1 MNSQSITRTFWRY
14 SIPAIAALMI
24 SGLYMVVDGI
34 FIGHAMGATGLSA
47 INMAWPLSGVMLA
60 IGMMIGMGGGAQCSL
75 AQGAAQWPQARS
87 YLVQALWL
95 LLLLGI
101 PTGVLVVLAGPAFM
115 ALQGAEDSLAQLG
128 SEYLLVFGWAA
139 PLVLASIGLPLLVR
153 NLGAPRLATLAML
166 VSALTNAALDY
177 LFIIEWAWGLHG
189 AALATVIAESLS
201 VLICLGFICSRHNP
215 LHMPLAA
222 CTPNLRK
229 SLDVL
234 TTGFS
239 SMLMYLYMS
248 MLAVLHNLLFMHYG
262 SPLQVAAYAIAG
274 YLMAFYYMFAEGVC
288 GGMQPLVSYFYGA
301 REPDKVRRVLRLGLF
316 TAVGSGVLMTAALL
330 ILPRLFAEIFSG
342 SDQALLD
349 ASVLGLRLHLFA
361 MFLDG
366 FIILAASFFQAM
378 GQARNATLVTVGNML
393 IQLPFLALMP
403 LLLGLNGVWLAL
415 PLSNVCLSLVVIWML
430 RRQLQQL
437 KTLDSTPL
445 NPTQEQ
451 AQ

>member
-1 MNSQSITRTFWRY
+1 MNNSQSITRTFWRY

-87 YLVQALWL
+87 YLAQALWL
-95 LLLLGI
+95 LILLGI
-101 PTGVLVVLAGPAFM
+101 PTGVLVVLNGPAFM
-115 ALQGAEDSLAQLG
+115 AMQGAENDLAQLG
-128 SEYLLVFGWAA
+128 NDYLLVLGWAT
-139 PLVLASIGLPLLVR
+139 PLVFGSIALPLLVR

-166 VSALTNAALDY
+166 VGALTNVALDY
-177 LFIIEWAWGLHG
+177 LFIIELQWGLHG
-189 AALATVIAESLS
+189 AALATVIGESLS

-215 LHMPLAA
+215 LQMPLTA
-222 CTPNLRK
+222 CTFNLRK

-248 MLAVLHNLLFMHYG
+248 LVVVLHNLLFMHYG

-301 REPDKVRRVLRLGLF
+301 REPDKVRRVLRLGLL

-330 ILPRLFAEIFSG
+330 LLPRLFAGIFSG

-378 GQARNATLVTVGNML
+378 GQARYATLVTVGNML

-437 KTLDSTPL
+437 NTLNSVRS
-445 NPTQEQ
+445 
-451 AQ
+451 

>member
-47 INMAWPLSGVMLA
+47 INMAWPLSGLMLA

-75 AQGAAQWPQARS
+75 AQGAAEWAQARS
-87 YLVQALWL
+87 YLAQALWL
-95 LLLLGI
+95 LVLLGI
-101 PTGVLVVLAGPAFM
+101 PTGVLVVLSGPAFM
-115 ALQGAEDSLAQLG
+115 AMQGAENDLAQLG
-128 SEYLLVFGWAA
+128 NDYLLVLGWAT
-139 PLVLASIGLPLLVR
+139 PLVFGSIALPLLVR

-166 VSALTNAALDY
+166 VGALTNVALDY
-177 LFIIEWAWGLHG
+177 LFIIKLEWGLHG
-189 AALATVIAESLS
+189 AALATVIGESLS
-201 VLICLGFICSRHNP
+201 VLVCLGFICSRHNP
-215 LHMPLAA
+215 LQIPLAA
-222 CTPNLRK
+222 CTLNLRK
-229 SLDVL
+229 SLDIL

-248 MLAVLHNLLFMHYG
+248 LVVVLHNLLFMHYG

-301 REPDKVRRVLRLGLF
+301 REPDKVRRVLRLGLL

-330 ILPRLFAEIFSG
+330 ILPRLFAGIFSG
-342 SDQALLD
+342 SDAALLD

-378 GQARNATLVTVGNML
+378 GQARYATLVTVGNML

-451 AQ
+451 PL

>member
-1 MNSQSITRTFWRY
+1 MNSHSLTRTFWHY
-14 SIPAIAALMI
+14 TIPAVAALMI

-60 IGMMIGMGGGAQCSL
+60 IGMMIGMGAGAQCSL

-87 YLVQALWL
+87 YLAQALWL
-95 LLLLGI
+95 LVLLGI
-101 PTGVLVVLAGPAFM
+101 PTGVLVVLAGPTFM
-115 ALQGAEDSLAQLG
+115 AMQGAEDNLAQQG
-128 SEYLLVFGWAA
+128 NDYLRVIGWAA
-139 PLVLASIGLPLLVR
+139 PLVFGSIALPLLVR

-166 VSALTNAALDY
+166 VGALANVALDY
-177 LFIIEWAWGLHG
+177 LFIIELKWGLHG
-189 AALATVIAESLS
+189 AALGTVIGESLS

-215 LHMPLAA
+215 LQMPLTA
-222 CTPNLRK
+222 CTLNLRS
-229 SLDVL
+229 SLDIL

-248 MLAVLHNLLFMHYG
+248 LVVVLHNLLFMHYG
-262 SPLQVAAYAIAG
+262 SPVQVAAYAIAS

-301 REPDKVRRVLRLGLF
+301 REPDKVRRVLRLGLL

-330 ILPRLFAEIFSG
+330 ILPRLFAGIFSG
-342 SDQALLD
+342 NDEALLD
-349 ASVLGLRLHLFA
+349 ASVQGLRLHLFA
-361 MFLDG
+361 MFLEG
-366 FIILAASFFQAM
+366 FIVLAASFFQAM

-393 IQLPFLALMP
+393 IQLPFLAVMP

-437 KTLDSTPL
+437 RTLDRASL
-445 NPTQEQ
+445 
-451 AQ
+451 

>member
-47 INMAWPLSGVMLA
+47 VNMAWPLSGVMLA
-60 IGMMIGMGGGAQCSL
+60 IGMMVGMGGGAQCSL
-75 AQGAAQWPQARS
+75 AQGAAQWPEART
-87 YLVQALWL
+87 YLAQALWL
-95 LLLLGI
+95 LVVLGI
-101 PTGVLVVLAGPAFM
+101 PTGMLVVLTGPAFM
-115 ALQGAEDSLAQLG
+115 AMQGAEGDLAQLG
-128 SEYLLVFGWAA
+128 NDYLLVIGWAA
-139 PLVLASIGLPLLVR
+139 PLVFGSIALPLLVR
-153 NLGAPRLATLAML
+153 NLGAPRLATVAML
-166 VSALTNAALDY
+166 VGALTNVALDY
-177 LFIIEWAWGLHG
+177 LFIVELEWGLRG
-189 AALATVIAESLS
+189 AALATVIGESLS

-215 LHMPLAA
+215 LQMPLAA
-222 CTPNLRK
+222 CTLNLRK
-229 SLDVL
+229 SQDIL

-248 MLAVLHNLLFMHYG
+248 LVVVLHNLLFMHYG

-301 REPDKVRRVLRLGLF
+301 REPDKVRRVLRLALL
-316 TAVGSGVLMTAALL
+316 TAVGSGVLMTVALVL
-330 ILPRLFAEIFSG
+330 LPRLFAGIFSG
-342 SDQALLD
+342 SDEALLD
-349 ASVLGLRLHLFA
+349 ATVLGLRLHLFA

-378 GQARNATLVTVGNML
+378 GRARNATLVTVGNML
-393 IQLPFLALMP
+393 IQLPFLAVLP
-403 LLLGLNGVWLAL
+403 LLWGLNGVWLAL

-437 KTLDSTPL
+437 KKIESRPF
-445 NPTQEQ
+445 NPTQN
-451 AQ
+451 

>member
-1 MNSQSITRTFWRY
+1 MNSHSITRTFWHY

-60 IGMMIGMGGGAQCSL
+60 IGMMVGMGSGAQCSL

-87 YLVQALWL
+87 YLAQALWL
-95 LLLLGI
+95 LVLLGI
-101 PTGVLVVLAGPAFM
+101 PTGALTVLIGPWFM
-115 ALQGAEDSLAQLG
+115 TLQGAEGDLAALG
-128 SEYLLVFGWAA
+128 NDYLRVLGWAA
-139 PLVLASIGLPLLVR
+139 PLVFGSIALPLLLR

-166 VSALTNAALDY
+166 VGAIVNVALDY
-177 LFIIEWAWGLHG
+177 LFIIVWQWGLHG
-189 AALATVIAESLS
+189 AALATVLGESFS
-201 VLICLGFICSRHNP
+201 VLICLGYIFSRHNP
-215 LHMPLAA
+215 LHISLAT
-222 CTPNLRK
+222 CTFNLRR
-229 SLDVL
+229 SRDVL
-234 TTGFS
+234 ITGFS

-248 MLAVLHNLLFMHYG
+248 LVVVLHNLLFMHYG

-301 REPDKVRRVLRLGLF
+301 GEPDKVRRVLRLGLL

-330 ILPRLFAEIFSG
+330 LLPRLFASIFSG
-342 SDQALLD
+342 SDEALLD
-349 ASVLGLRLHLFA
+349 ASVLGIRLHLFG
-361 MFLDG
+361 MFLEG
-366 FIILAASFFQAM
+366 FIVLAASFFQAI
-378 GQARNATLVTVGNML
+378 GQARNATWVTVSNML
-393 IQLPFLALMP
+393 IQLPFLAVLP
-403 LLLGLNGVWLAL
+403 LLWGLNGVWLAL

-437 KTLDSTPL
+437 RASTAPC
-445 NPTQEQ
+445 
-451 AQ
+451 AR